1 MRTYVVRPGDS
12 PASIAARDEHAGCPK
27 CAIDLVDANPHK
39 PAQHLANGYR
49 TFKELRVGE
58 TLNLPDKW
66 FDGRHDALPP
76 SYFKSLASPDGV
88 TRGLGLADAPFG
100 LGIACRPAPR
110 MATVSDS
117 LADWNGGGTL
127 RGSPETETESKLNLG
142 AVFVGGLLVASAIG
156 GAIQIKRHAA

>member
-1 MRTYVVRPGDS
+1 MRTYVVQRGDS
-12 PASIAARDEHAGCPK
+12 PASIAAKDEHAGCPK
-27 CAIDLVDANPHK
+27 CATALVTANPGK
-39 PAQHLANGYR
+39 ASVELPNGYK

-58 TLNLPDKW
+58 TIFLPDEW
-66 FDGRHDALPP
+66 FDGRHDARPP
-76 SYFKSLASPDGV
+76 SYFKALPSADGV
-88 TRGLGLADAPFG
+88 TYGVGDPPPEFG

-127 RGSPETETESKLNLG
+127 RSSPETETESKLNLG

-156 GAIQIKRHAA
+156 GAIAVKQGRV